1 MAVQPP
7 LFPTAVSAA
16 DVGAWCQALARR
28 LWPLCRSLT
37 GPGTR
42 ETLRLLAEEL
52 PGLTMH
58 AVPSGSAAFD
68 WTVPDEW
75 TIRAAYIEDEAG
87 NRVVDF
93 AWNNLHVIGYAEPV
107 DTWLSLEDLQPF
119 LYSLPEQPDAI
130 PYVTSYYK
138 RRWGF
143 CLSQHQRDALKPG
156 KYHVV
161 IDADLAPGE
170 LNYSELVL
178 PGTSKK
184 EIFISTYV
192 CHPSMAN
199 NELSGPVVTA
209 AIAKWLAALPERHYT
224 YRIAFIPQTIGA
236 LVYLSRNLPHLK
248 AHVHAGF
255 NVSCIGDDRAY
266 SYLPSRKG
274 GTVSDR
280 VAKHVLSHIAPDYK
294 TYTWLQ
300 RGSDERQYC
309 APGVDLPMA
318 TIMRSKFGEYPEYHT
333 SLDDLETVVTPSG
346 LGGGFAALQRA
357 ITVLE
362 EDFIPRV
369 TTLGEP
375 QLGKRGLYPNVSVK
389 GSADGV
395 RVMMNMISYCDGTR
409 SLLEIAD
416 VIGRPFWE
424 LSGLMGPLLKE
435 GLIVKESVKLA

>member
-1 MAVQPP
+1 MKSKSD
-7 LFPTAVSAA
+7 FPEIASAKA
-16 DVGAWCQALARR
+16 AGSWCHALARK
-28 LWPLCRSLT
+28 LWPINRSLT

-52 PGLTMH
+52 PGLTMQ

-75 TIRAAYIEDEAG
+75 TIRAAYIADETG

-93 AWNNLHVIGYAEPV
+93 ERNNLHVVGYSEPV

-143 CLSQHQRDALKPG
+143 CLSQNQRDALKPG

-161 IDADLAPGE
+161 VDASLDPGV
-170 LNYSELVL
+170 LNYGELVL
-178 PGTSKK
+178 KGETSE
-184 EIFISTYV
+184 EIFFSTYV
-192 CHPSMAN
+192 CHPSMAK
-199 NELSGPVVTA
+199 NELSGPVVTS
-209 AIAKWLAALPERHYT
+209 AIAKWLGTLPKRCYT
-224 YRIAFIPQTIGA
+224 CRFVFIPETIGS
-236 LVYLSRNLPHLK
+236 LVYLSRNLAHLK
-248 AHVHAGF
+248 ANVHAGF

-266 SYLPSRKG
+266 SYLPSRNG
-274 GTVSDR
+274 ETVSDR
-280 VAKHVLSHIAPDYK
+280 VAKHVLTHMAPDYK

-309 APGVDLPMA
+309 APGVDLPIA
-318 TIMRSKFGEYPEYHT
+318 TIMRTKYGEYPEYHT
-333 SLDDLETVVTPSG
+333 SLDDLENVVTPSG

-357 ITVLE
+357 LLVLE

-395 RVMMNMISYCDGTR
+395 RVMTNMISYCDGTR